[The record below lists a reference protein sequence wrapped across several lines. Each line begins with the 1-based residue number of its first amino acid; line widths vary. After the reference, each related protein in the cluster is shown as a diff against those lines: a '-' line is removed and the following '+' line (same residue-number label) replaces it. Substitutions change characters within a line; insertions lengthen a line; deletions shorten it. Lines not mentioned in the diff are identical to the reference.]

1 MAVPFQ
7 VLINDYTPSNFY
19 DEILSTIWFPIH
31 RGLTIVFGF
40 PIKFMTISLHF
51 FWVKPHTVFHSII
64 MSISNSKIQQ
74 AILELCS
81 ITSKTVVSST
91 YFNFECQSPSS
102 LLISIAKSVN
112 PGLVPCGTPL
122 WGWRHG
128 DRELPTRT
136 EQSSFLYQLRHVLH
150 VVNKSV
156 LVWLSALPEYI
167 VLGRYRSSPV

>member
-51 FWVKPHTVFHSII
+51 FGVKPHTVFHSII

-136 EQSSFLYQLRHVLH
+136 EQSSFLYQVRHVLH

-156 LVWLSALPEYI
+156 LV
-167 VLGRYRSSPV
+167 

>member
-102 LLISIAKSVN
+102 LLLQYSKKCKSRFSSLWNTTMGVAPWRQGTTDSHRAEQFPVSTASCIACSK
-112 PGLVPCGTPL
+112 
-122 WGWRHG
+122 
-128 DRELPTRT
+128 
-136 EQSSFLYQLRHVLH
+136 
-150 VVNKSV
+150 
-156 LVWLSALPEYI
+156 
-167 VLGRYRSSPV
+167 